1 MTDAHRDSNG
11 SNRYVTALSSS
22 IERLAEVIG
31 RSIVICLLMLV
42 RGYQLM
48 ISPFTRPRCRFQ
60 PTCSEYAKQALE
72 EHGVVQGLWLSA
84 KRIGRCHPFSDG
96 GVDLVPKL
104 QNNTPSQASNKS

>member
-11 SNRYVTALSSS
+11 SNRYVTALSSN

-60 PTCSEYAKQALE
+60 PTCSEYARQALK
-72 EHGVVQGLWLSA
+72 EHGLAQGLWLSV
-84 KRIGRCHPFSDG
+84 KRIGRCHPLSDG
-96 GVDLVPKL
+96 GVDLVPKPRTD
-104 QNNTPSQASNKS
+104 TPSQASNKP

>member
-1 MTDAHRDSNG
+1 MRDPIRL
-11 SNRYVTALSSS
+11 SNRANPFVTALSSGFEALVKRTS
-22 IERLAEVIG
+22 RAMVFG
-31 RSIVICLLMLV
+31 LLMLV
-42 RGYQLM
+42 RAYQLM

-104 QNNTPSQASNKS
+104 QNDTPSQASNKS